1 MKYYGVISTFS
12 DFGNVTVTIISTEG
26 ELKPDNT
33 YTILKSKDMYYDW
46 FDNYSEAQTFA
57 KEIHNA

>member
-33 YTILKSKDMYYDW
+33 YTILKSKDMCYD
-46 FDNYSEAQTFA
+46 
-57 KEIHNA
+57 